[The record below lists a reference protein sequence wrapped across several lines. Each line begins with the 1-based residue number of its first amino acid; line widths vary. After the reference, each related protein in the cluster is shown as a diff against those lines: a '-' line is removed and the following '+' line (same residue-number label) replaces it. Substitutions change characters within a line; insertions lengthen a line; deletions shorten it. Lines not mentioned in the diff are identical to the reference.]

1 MTLIKESCLY
11 RLLILLLSR
20 LPAAYE
26 DSGLR
31 RLSRRA
37 GDWCGRQIGESA
49 VLRPLCREG
58 AAARSWPESAAC
70 RLLSRLVNLPG
81 RLLRRLC
88 LLFEGTFQ
96 TSFFARLAFRLGDE
110 TAAAEGWL
118 ILLMGIVPYE
128 YWNNGYSL
136 LVFLAL
142 LLLLHAGAMGRGDRR
157 LDVETVGFFPVLF
170 FGAAAL
176 AVVFSLTR
184 NASARAFAYHLSAA
198 LCVLVTVSALRSEEE
213 LKRLA
218 AGASGCVAV
227 SSLYA
232 VFQRASGLE
241 VNRSYVDLRL
251 NKGMPSR
258 VMSFFDNPN
267 AFAQVL
273 MLLLPLTLALAV
285 CSRRRVSR
293 LAALAALALGTAAL
307 GMTYSRSAW
316 IGAACAMVVMVFLWR
331 PRLLPGFLILCI
343 LAAPLLP
350 STIWNRI
357 LTIFNPADTSTTSRI
372 PLFKAGLEV
381 VRRRPLIGA
390 GLGSA
395 AVQRYVKLLLLYN
408 ARSPFVHSHNTYLQI
423 WAEMG
428 LLGAASFL
436 GSILWGVKRAARA
449 VRRRSGGAA
458 ARAVTCAACAALCGA
473 LVCGLADYLW
483 SYPRVMCMFWFVF
496 ALALGGAKLCT
507 ESAGQAE

>member
-1 MTLIKESCLY
+1 MTLFKESCLY
-11 RLLILLLSR
+11 RLLLLL
-20 LPAAYE
+20 LAAYE
-26 DSGLR
+26 DSGLH
-31 RLSRRA
+31 RLA
-37 GDWCGRQIGESA
+37 GRISAWCGRQIDESA

-58 AAARSWPESAAC
+58 AAARSWPDSAAC
-70 RLLSRLVNLPG
+70 RLLSWLANLPG
-81 RLLRRLC
+81 RLLRKLF
-88 LLFEGTFQ
+88 LLFEETFQ

-136 LVFLAL
+136 LLFLAL

-157 LDVETVGFFPVLF
+157 LDVETTGFFPILF
-170 FGAAAL
+170 FGAVVL
-176 AVVFSLTR
+176 GVVFSLTR
-184 NASARAFAYHLSAA
+184 NASVRAFAYHLSAA

-218 AGASGCVAV
+218 AGAAGCAAV

-241 VNRSYVDLRL
+241 VNKSYVDLRL
-251 NKGMPSR
+251 NEGMPSR

-285 CSRRRVSR
+285 CSKRRISR

-307 GMTYSRSAW
+307 GMTYSRGAW

-331 PRLLPGFLILCI
+331 PRLLPVFLVLCV

-350 STIWNRI
+350 SSIWNRI

-381 VRRRPLIGA
+381 VRRRPLPGV

-395 AVQRYVKLLLLYN
+395 AVQRYVKLLALYN
-408 ARSPFVHSHNTYLQI
+408 ARSPFVHSHNIYLQI

-428 LLGAASFL
+428 LLGVLSFTA
-436 GSILWGVKRAARA
+436 SILWGVKQAARA
-449 VRRRSGGAA
+449 VRHCPGGGAA
-458 ARAVTCAACAALCGA
+458 RAITCASCAALCGA

-496 ALALGGAKLCT
+496 ALALGGARLCA
-507 ESAGQAE
+507 ESSGQAV